1 VLGHAGVVPCAA
13 DGRARYNGGVRDERV
28 IERVRV
34 AALEVELERPADAE
48 ALIDERAFAREDEF
62 LPYWAEPPAGLRV
75 LELGCGLGLPS
86 VVAALLGARVTASD
100 WSADAVAATERNA
113 ERNGVA
119 VEGLVASWFAP
130 GPLLERAPWDLV
142 VGADLLYE
150 HRNAAPLLALVPRLA
165 PRAWIADPGRH
176 TAAPL
181 VQAARAD
188 PERWR
193 RITP

>member
-1 VLGHAGVVPCAA
+1 M
-13 DGRARYNGGVRDERV
+13 RDERV

-62 LPYWAEPPAGLRV
+62 LPYWAELWPSAHALAAALAAAPPAGLRV

-188 PERWR
+188 PDRWR